1 MKRIFLSIAS
11 LVLLASC
18 SKETQAPSDF
28 YSDQYSDQEITFGLS
43 IAGEITP
50 EVKTKTIADGSTD
63 LTLQFARADQDLAGT
78 YGSYGAAITA
88 TRTASSASANTAL
101 VISGDTQY
109 YLSSG
114 KKTKITGWYP
124 NSGTYASQT
133 VTWTMTGAQDIMTAA
148 KLEGDKTDKA
158 ITNFTF
164 NHKTA
169 QLQFWPF
176 CDDATIQAAWGK
188 ITKIEVLEQQNT
200 CIYTLTSDDATGNV
214 TFSGAATNVFTAY
227 SDATGKLAPI
237 TSAAATQLGDAVM
250 IAPETAPTYVLK
262 IRVTTE
268 KGGELTT
275 NVPAQAFLAGKAYK
289 ISLKLSGNEIQPTA
303 SITEW
308 PAATNVDVTI

>member
-11 LVLLASC
+11 LALLASC
-18 SKETQAPSDF
+18 TKETLITSGY
-28 YSDQYSDQEITFGLS
+28 YSEQEITFGLS
-43 IAGEITP
+43 LAEEVIPKAG
-50 EVKTKTIADGSTD
+50 TKTIADGSKA
-63 LTLQFARADQDLAGT
+63 LTLEFARADQDLSDV

-88 TRTASSASANTAL
+88 TRPASAASANTAL
-101 VISGDTQY
+101 VISGDAQY

-124 NSGTYASQT
+124 NTGTYASQA

-148 KLEGDKTDKA
+148 KLEGNKTDKA

-164 NHKTA
+164 NHKTS

-188 ITKIEVLEQQNT
+188 ITKIEVLDQQNT
-200 CIYTLTSDDATGNV
+200 CTYTLSSNDATGNV
-214 TFSGAATNVFTAY
+214 TFSGAATSVFTAY
-227 SDATGKLAPI
+227 SDATGKLAPV
-237 TSAAATQLGDAVM
+237 TPSAAVQLGDAVM
-250 IAPETAPTYVLK
+250 IAPETASTYVLK

-268 KGGELTT
+268 EGGVLTT
-275 NVPAQAFLAGKAYK
+275 NVPAQAFQEGKAYK
-289 ISLKLSGNEIQPTA
+289 ILLKLSGNEIQPTA